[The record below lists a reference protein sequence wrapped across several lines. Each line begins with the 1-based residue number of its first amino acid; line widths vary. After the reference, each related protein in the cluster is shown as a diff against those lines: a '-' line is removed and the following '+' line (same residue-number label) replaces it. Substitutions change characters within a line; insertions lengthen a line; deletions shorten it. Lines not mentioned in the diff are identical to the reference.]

1 MEASIDHTSS
11 NETGT
16 EERSSNGLRVRE
28 AEREDFPMILMGA
41 EVMWRESVYSHMDFN
56 EEKLWARFDEY
67 TSRPDKRLFLLEH
80 HGIPVG
86 GLFASLGPTFFGDDL
101 VAYEETCFVLP
112 EARELGGF
120 SALLAAFESWA
131 VHESAKALVFDITSR
146 VKTRRTEEKLEASG
160 YEYAGATM
168 VKRV

>member
-16 EERSSNGLRVRE
+16 EERSSNGLTVRE
-28 AEREDFPMILMGA
+28 AEQQDFPMILMCA

-56 EEKLWARFDEY
+56 EEKLWARFHEY
-67 TSRPDKRLFLLEH
+67 TSRSDRRLFLLEH
-80 HGIPVG
+80 HGMPVG

-112 EARELGGF
+112 EARGQGGF
-120 SALLAAFESWA
+120 SVLLAALESWA
-131 VHESAKALVFDITSR
+131 IHESAKTLVFDVTSR
-146 VKTRRTEEKLEASG
+146 VNTRRTEEKLEALG
-160 YEYAGATM
+160 YEYSGATM
-168 VKRV
+168 MKRI

>member
-1 MEASIDHTSS
+1 MDEKSP
-11 NETGT
+11 
-16 EERSSNGLRVRE
+16 NGLTVRE
-28 AEREDFPMILMGA
+28 ATREDFPMILMGA

-56 EEKLWARFDEY
+56 EEKLWARFNEY
-67 TSRPDKRLFLLEH
+67 TSSPDKRLFLLERQDT
-80 HGIPVG
+80 PVG
-86 GLFASLGPTFFGDDL
+86 GLFASLGPTFFGGDL

-120 SALLAAFESWA
+120 SVLLAAFESWA

-146 VKTRRTEEKLEASG
+146 VKTQKTEEKLEAFG

>member
-1 MEASIDHTSS
+1 MEGCTAPRSTQKTD
-11 NETGT
+11 T
-16 EERSSNGLRVRE
+16 EEKESSGLLVRE
-28 AEREDFPMILMGA
+28 AQREDFPTMLLIG
-41 EVMWRESVYSHMDFN
+41 EVMWRESVYSHMDLN

-67 TSRPDKRLFLLEH
+67 TIRPDKRIFLLEH
-80 HGIPVG
+80 HGPPVG
-86 GLFASLGPTFFGDDL
+86 ALFASLGPTFFGEDL

-112 EARELGGF
+112 EAREHGGF
-120 SALLAAFESWA
+120 SFLLAAFESWA
-131 VHESAKALVFDITSR
+131 IHESAKALVFDITSR